1 MIFFRDKS
9 SFFRKILFAIN
20 IFNSFFIAICF
31 VLNNYYHPIFS
42 VFSFFTFLY
51 PLFFFINICF
61 FIYWSLKI
69 DFRFFLSFSIL
80 IFMFYNSVSFFKIG
94 ERTVEEKE
102 DFHVMSFN
110 SRLFNHY
117 RWIDQDSIPSQI
129 KKFIINKMPDVLSIQ
144 EYHGAYKDLLSGY
157 KNKYIYLSSNNV
169 GQSIFTNNQIINRGA
184 IEFDNSNNSIIF
196 IDIVEKKDTIRVY
209 NAHFES
215 FKVDVKKIRA
225 DVKSFKN
232 VVGKIKNGYVDQ
244 KQQLDTLL
252 SHVSRSS
259 YKTILTVDLNN
270 TEHSFVYKEIANKMD
285 DIFKLKGKGF
295 GSTYAFKFMPIRIDY
310 IFVSPSITAKNFT
323 VHDKNISDHKPIS
336 AFIKI

>member
-1 MIFFRDKS
+1 MIFFRHKS
-9 SFFRKILFAIN
+9 SFFRNFLFTIN
-20 IFNSFFIAICF
+20 VLNSFLIAICF
-31 VLNNYYHPIFS
+31 VLNNYYHPILS
-42 VFSFFTFLY
+42 ELSFFTFLY
-51 PLFFFINICF
+51 PLFFIINICF

-69 DFRFFLSFSIL
+69 DFRFFLSFSII
-80 IFMFYNSVSFFKIG
+80 IFLFYNSVSFYKIG
-94 ERTVEEKE
+94 ERAVQEKE

-117 RWIDQDSIPSQI
+117 RWIDQDSIPFQI
-129 KKFIINKMPDVLSIQ
+129 KKFIIDKMPDVLSIQ
-144 EYHGAYKDLLSGY
+144 EYHGAYKDFLSAY

-169 GQSIFTNNQIINRGA
+169 GQSIYTNNQIINRGA

-196 IDIVEKKDTIRVY
+196 IDIIEKNDTIRVY

-232 VVGKIKNGYVDQ
+232 LVGKIKHGYIDQ

-252 SHVSRSS
+252 YHVSKTS

-270 TEHSFVYKEIANKMD
+270 TEHSFVYKEIENKMD
-285 DIFKLKGKGF
+285 DVFKLKGKGF

-310 IFVSPSITAKNFT
+310 IFISPSITAKKFT
-323 VHDKNISDHKPIS
+323 VYDENISDHKPIS